1 MYSKKV
7 SDFINQAIELSA
19 KKKYEQ
25 AASKYADACAAF
37 KEENTCDNPDL
48 LVQQGKMLFE
58 AAIVKKTALGG
69 IDAMR
74 AKVAAEKRANL
85 LNHPEE
91 QDKDEGEKSDDDYSV
106 EDFPVKDS
114 SVKDS
119 SVKNSSAK
127 NSSVKNSS
135 VGNSS
140 VKEFLFVNSSAKE
153 SFDKNFSNEGF
164 SDEDSSDDDSFDH
177 DSSDEDCFDD
187 DFSDIEWEEEDPTE
201 FEAAEK
207 VLEQAISLYEKEYS
221 KHEGEAKSLTEPYL
235 DSDTDVPKS
244 KFVEIVKKLAETY
257 DLLGDVMTEVE
268 KPQCSSDHYDECL
281 HLYQKLYHKEFSGHV
296 AMAHY
301 NYAREAGFFY
311 DAMDDAAKHIKQAI
325 RITANLRKV
334 GDWEAKRSCTKLLIE
349 LDAEYTRLTRDI
361 QPELD
366 EQDSMTRAL
375 MSQFMSLGP

>member
-7 SDFINQAIELSA
+7 SDFTNQAIELSQ

-25 AASKYADACAAF
+25 AVQKYADACAMF
-37 KEENTCDNPDL
+37 NEENSCDNPDL

-58 AAIVKKTALGG
+58 AGVVKKTALGG

-91 QDKDEGEKSDDDYSV
+91 QDKDEGEKSDDG
-106 EDFPVKDS
+106 DS
-114 SVKDS
+114 SNS
-119 SVKNSSAK
+119 SVK

-135 VGNSS
+135 VKTPSVGNSS
-140 VKEFLFVNSSAKE
+140 AKEFLFVNSSAKE
-153 SFDKNFSNEGF
+153 SFAKNFCNEGF

-177 DSSDEDCFDD
+177 DSSDEDSFDD
-187 DFSDIEWEEEDPTE
+187 DSSDIEWEEEDPTE

-221 KHEGEAKSLTEPYL
+221 KHEGESKSLTEPYL

-244 KFVEIVKKLAETY
+244 KFVETVKKLADTY
-257 DLLGDVMTEVE
+257 DLLGDVLTELE
-268 KPQCSSDHYDECL
+268 MPGYSSHHYEQCL
-281 HLYQKLYHKEFSGHV
+281 FLYKKLYHKDFSGHI

-301 NYAREAGFFY
+301 NYASAAGYFY

-334 GDWEAKRSCTKLLIE
+334 GNWEAKRSCTKLLIE

-366 EQDSMTRAL
+366 EQDSMTRAI
-375 MSQFMSLGP
+375 MSQFMSLES

>member
-1 MYSKKV
+1 MLL
-7 SDFINQAIELSA
+7 QA
-19 KKKYEQ
+19 
-25 AASKYADACAAF
+25 
-37 KEENTCDNPDL
+37 
-48 LVQQGKMLFE
+48 G
-58 AAIVKKTALGG
+58 IVKKQALGG
-69 IDAMR
+69 LRAMR
-74 AKVAAEKRANL
+74 AEVAAERRANL
-85 LNHPEE
+85 LNQPEK
-91 QDKDEGEKSDDDYSV
+91 QDKAEGAGGN
-106 EDFPVKDS
+106 S

-119 SVKNSSAK
+119 PVKDSPVKNSFVEDSSVEEISAK
-127 NSSVKNSS
+127 R
-135 VGNSS
+135 
-140 VKEFLFVNSSAKE
+140 
-153 SFDKNFSNEGF
+153 SFDEDFSEEDF
-164 SDEDSSDDDSFDH
+164 SDED
-177 DSSDEDCFDD
+177 DC
-187 DFSDIEWEEEDPTE
+187 EEEWGEENPTE
-201 FEAAEK
+201 FEAAKK
-207 VLEQAISLYEKEYS
+207 VLKQAVSLYEKEYT
-221 KHEGEAKSLTEPYL
+221 KHEEDAKSLTEPYL
-235 DSDTDVPKS
+235 NSDADVPKS
-244 KFVEIVKKLAETY
+244 RFVEIVKKLAETY

-311 DAMDDAAKHIKQAI
+311 DTMDDAAKHIKQAI